1 MNAIWEEYR
10 SLQADGSEE
19 ARLKLSL
26 ITGFLGNLDISKMY
40 QKNLGNLVE
49 HSDIVP
55 FIERIIPF
63 CNANR
68 PVVDNYN
75 RAKHLA
81 ELLRISITAQYVKGK
96 KVLEVGCGSGDLS
109 VLISMKGH
117 DIYGV
122 DINQNR

>member
-75 RAKHLA
+75 S
-81 ELLRISITAQYVKGK
+81 SICKRK
-96 KVLEVGCGSGDLS
+96 KSFRSGLWF
-109 VLISMKGH
+109 G
-117 DIYGV
+117 
-122 DINQNR
+122 